1 MNRATDPALR
11 MGRQTMSRGS
21 LLVLALVAPLV
32 GCVEPFG
39 EQARHGIT
47 FYCPGVANVDMG
59 DQGLRAGL
67 EKAGYKGQVARVTW
81 SLTFN
86 PAIDQTVRLI
96 AEQGGKRLAGYIQ
109 EYMDKYPGREV
120 NVVGLSAGTGVA
132 VWALEALKPKYQ
144 VNNVV
149 LISSSLWNQYDVSR
163 ALKNVRGRIYNYF
176 SPTDAVLAGPMKV
189 FGTIDGVFFED
200 AAGAVGLRIPPGAE
214 HKIDNVEWRAEF
226 EHYGYYGGHG
236 DGTSAA
242 FVEAEIA
249 PHLVTSAAVSQRHA
263 ALARQPATALPAGR
277 QD

>member
-1 MNRATDPALR
+1 MKC
-11 MGRQTMSRGS
+11 GS
-21 LLVLALVAPLV
+21 LLALTLAATLV
-32 GCVEPFG
+32 GCVAPYG
-39 EQARHGIT
+39 EQAKHGIT

-86 PAIDQTVRLI
+86 PALDQTVRLI

-132 VWALEALKPKYQ
+132 VWALEALKPKYR

-149 LISSSLWNQYDVSR
+149 LISSSLWHQYDVSR
-163 ALKNVRGRIYNYF
+163 ALKNVRGRVFNYH

-200 AAGAVGLRIPPGAE
+200 AAGAVGLRVPPGAE
-214 HKIDNVEWRAEF
+214 PKIVNIEWRPEF
-226 EHYGYYGGHG
+226 EKYGYYGGHG

-249 PHLVTSAAVSQRHA
+249 PHIVKIDAV
-263 ALARQPATALPAGR
+263 ARRRTTPATPLATALPGAH